1 MVGSF
6 SVNPKYLSDDFQKL
20 FHNIFRSPDGQTL
33 DKDGVEIFHAPFT
46 CAVLPDFLDTQNL
59 DNLEAE
65 ALRFTLN
72 RQLNDLFS
80 LNQSNDLISC
90 KDARL
95 ANEFPLLA
103 QIREFFATDM
113 LKWMRNVTGTDL
125 DEGIVNST
133 ISRYDKSDYLLCH
146 DDELERRRIAFI
158 IYLVPKD
165 WDIEKDGGSLDLYES
180 GPTPDCNVVPP
191 GSGDYHPWKIVKSL
205 QPSRN
210 CLAFF
215 EVCSKS
221 FHRVA
226 EVIGDRSRLSLHG
239 WFMSD
244 PLPRIPRSSDPVQ
257 IPRLPACF
265 VEEKLVFDWINPM
278 YIDSAQQEAIQV
290 RFVETS
296 EIQLPQFFRKANYE
310 LLCQS
315 IQGIKDDVWL
325 FEGPMDLR
333 NVSVLPYANEKE
345 LSPKL
350 PEPCREVRR
359 LLHSEAML
367 VILSQL
373 TGVSLHPL
381 IASVEE
387 KEEEP
392 SGSEAKR
399 PRKEDEVN
407 QSIETEITSPR
418 FHRWRSGM
426 YTLLADADSGVI
438 STSSTSKNAV
448 ENGNTSLWRL
458 DTYYHIGGYGHKSSG
473 KKDGNV
479 GSISKSAKEG
489 SICGRGD
496 QCWQDDW
503 NGEIVYVS
511 RSDNEELL
519 RVRPEDNALT
529 LVYCEAKDTAKFV
542 RYLNAK
548 ASPLPLPIKGEV
560 GSSTPYAYDVSLSYF
575 HHSEASGVEDDGD
588 EIILDEDE
596 EEEFSD
602 VEENFDDDDSS
613 GGGEEEEEEK
623 EVELRVTASA
633 SMWLFSSPTY
643 QVKRISNVSSFLT
656 SVLDSHAPK
665 AVLRYDEAN
674 LLVD

>member
-1 MVGSF
+1 MSTKVKQLFRHLRRADHAFWVMACPF
-6 SVNPKYLSDDFQKL
+6 SVNPKYASDGFQKL
-20 FHNIFRSPDGQTL
+20 FHCAFRSKDGQTL
-33 DKDGVEIFHAPFT
+33 DKDDVKIFHTPFT
-46 CAVLPDFLDTQNL
+46 CAVLPDFLDTKYL
-59 DNLEAE
+59 DDLEAE
-65 ALRFTLN
+65 ALNFTLN

-80 LNQSNDLISC
+80 LNQSNDLLSC
-90 KDARL
+90 KDVKL
-95 ANEFPLLA
+95 ANKFPLLT

-113 LKWMRNVTGTDL
+113 LNWMRNVTGTDL

-133 ISRYDKSDYLLCH
+133 ISRYDKNDYLLCH

-165 WDIEKDGGSLDLYES
+165 WDIEKDGGSLDLYEC

-191 GSGDYHPWKIVKSL
+191 DSGDYHPWKIVKSL
-205 QPSRN
+205 SPSRN

-221 FHRVA
+221 FHQVA

-244 PLPRIPRSSDPVQ
+244 PLPRVPRSSDPIK

-265 VEEKLVFDWINPM
+265 VEEKLIFDWINPM
-278 YIDSAQQEAIQV
+278 YIDSDQQEAIQV

-296 EIQLPQFFRKANYE
+296 EIQLPHFFRKANYE

-333 NVSVLPYANEKE
+333 NVSVLPYTTEKE
-345 LSPKL
+345 L

-381 IASVEE
+381 FASVEE

-392 SGSEAKR
+392 SSSEAKR
-399 PRKEDEVN
+399 PRMEKEEVD
-407 QSIETEITSPR
+407 QSIKTVITSPR

-426 YTLLADADSGVI
+426 YTLLADADSGVV
-438 STSSTSKNAV
+438 STSSTSKDDV
-448 ENGNTSLWRL
+448 ENGNISIWRL
-458 DTYYHIGGYGHKSSG
+458 DFYYHIGGYGHKYSG
-473 KKDGNV
+473 KKDGTM

-489 SICGRGD
+489 SICGNGG

-575 HHSEASGVEDDGD
+575 HQSETLEGVEDDGS
-588 EIILDEDE
+588 EIILEEDEEATFSDAVEDFDE
-596 EEEFSD
+596 EEE
-602 VEENFDDDDSS
+602 
-613 GGGEEEEEEK
+613 
-623 EVELRVTASA
+623 VELG
-633 SMWLFSSPTY
+633 
-643 QVKRISNVSSFLT
+643 
-656 SVLDSHAPK
+656 
-665 AVLRYDEAN
+665 
-674 LLVD
+674 